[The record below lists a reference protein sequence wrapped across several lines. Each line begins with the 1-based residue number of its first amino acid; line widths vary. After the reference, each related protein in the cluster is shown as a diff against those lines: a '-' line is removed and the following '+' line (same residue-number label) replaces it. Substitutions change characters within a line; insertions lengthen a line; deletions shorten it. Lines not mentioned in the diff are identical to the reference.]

1 MRTDSLKKVLERL
14 ATTDKTTLVCE
25 KAPEGKIRV
34 TSGSWAGGKVI
45 FKGQVSKVRMST
57 GCCTSLANLATMTTG
72 TRRSSRMSLW
82 AGQSESDF
90 VTGHGAE

>member
-1 MRTDSLKKVLERL
+1 L

-34 TSGSWAGGKVI
+34 TLGSWAGGKVI
-45 FKGQVSKVRMST
+45 LKGQVLEVRMST

-72 TRRSSRMSLW
+72 THRSSRMSLW
-82 AGQSESDF
+82 AGQSKEDF